1 MAWGMGTPT
10 RSSAGRSRAT
20 SPVPEA
26 LSRVASGRGWARWP
40 LAAHGM
46 RRKLDERLLGGGAGR
61 GAVGDQALAGLRD
74 VQDLALEL
82 QRPGLWVV
90 DALEHRPADLD
101 LVRGPHLGEL
111 RGEREQF
118 GDEAFDLGV
127 ARVAGVAGAQVG
139 DRGPGE

>member
-1 MAWGMGTPT
+1 MAWGMGMPT

-26 LSRVASGRGWARWP
+26 FSWVASGRARWLLTP
-40 LAAHGM
+40 RGL
-46 RRKLDERLLGGGAGR
+46 RRKLDERLLSGGAGR

-82 QRPGLWVV
+82 QWPGLWVV

-111 RGEREQF
+111 RG
-118 GDEAFDLGV
+118 
-127 ARVAGVAGAQVG
+127 
-139 DRGPGE
+139 